1 MAEKTGTTRTARRW
15 RPFSAPVWHNRD
27 FVKLWTGQTFS
38 QFGAYVSTIV
48 VPLLAIETL
57 NAGADELGV
66 LGLLSKLPAV
76 LYLVAG
82 IWVDR
87 MRKRPTLIITN
98 LVRAA
103 LLLMIPVEFALGILS
118 IGLLGATLLISAV
131 LTVWFDTAY
140 MSYLPGLVG
149 REHLIEANSRME
161 SARATAQLT
170 GPTIGGL
177 LVQAVTAP
185 IAVILD
191 GLSLLASVFT
201 LGRIKYREPEPARQA
216 ADGARGVR
224 RAWDDLLE
232 GLRFLARHAVLGP
245 LMRAIAISNVAW
257 SAETTLYVIY
267 VVSVLDL
274 PTALVGLTLIGT
286 GPGALVG
293 ALAAGPIAR
302 RIGVGGAICTG
313 LAGFCLSTLLIPLTP
328 AFIGAALPMLI
339 VAAFL
344 MSASGAVSA
353 INVESLFQRSTP
365 DDLQGRV
372 MGSFRFLTV
381 GLWPLGALLG
391 GLLGAAIGPREAL
404 FAAVVVLAVAPLLVW
419 FSPVRRVGPAEPAE
433 PAGEG
438 A

>member
-1 MAEKTGTTRTARRW
+1 MTETTPTTR
-15 RPFSAPVWHNRD
+15 RPFSAPIWRNRD

-57 NAGADELGV
+57 DAGADELGL
-66 LGLLSKLPAV
+66 LGLLSKLPAL
-76 LYLVAG
+76 LYIVAG
-82 IWVDR
+82 VWVDR
-87 MRKRPTLIITN
+87 MRKRPTMIITN
-98 LVRAA
+98 LIRAA
-103 LLLMIPVEFALGILS
+103 LLLMIPVEAAFGVLS
-118 IGLLGATLLISAV
+118 IGLLGATLLISAI

-149 REHLIEANSRME
+149 REHLVEANSRME

-201 LGRIKYREPEPARQA
+201 LGSIGHREPVPEPQP
-216 ADGARGVR
+216 ADGRVR
-224 RAWDDLLE
+224 RGWADLVE
-232 GLRFLARHAVLGP
+232 GLRFLARHTVLRP
-245 LMRAIAISNVAW
+245 LMAAIAISNIAW

-267 VVSVLDL
+267 LVNVLHIA
-274 PTALVGLTLIGT
+274 PSLVGLTLIGT

-293 ALAAGPIAR
+293 ALSAGAVAR
-302 RIGVGGAICTG
+302 RIGVGGAICVG
-313 LAGFCLSTLLIPLTP
+313 LAGFCLATLLIPLTVP
-328 AFIGAALPMLI
+328 VLGAALPMLI
-339 VAAFL
+339 AAAFL

-353 INVESLFQRSTP
+353 VNVESLFQRSTP
-365 DDLQGRV
+365 DQLQGRV

-381 GLWPLGALLG
+381 GLWPLGALVG
-391 GLLGAAIGPREAL
+391 GLLGSAIGPRAAL
-404 FAAVVVLAVAPLLVW
+404 YAAVAALAIAPVLVW
-419 FSPVRRVGPAEPAE
+419 FSPVRRVGEKS
-433 PAGEG
+433 
-438 A
+438 